1 MKKEKKIVQKNVPNI
16 LKKDGILFSN
26 FRNENKMKTN
36 IDKIIIYNDKKR
48 SWSHC
53 LVNSKSNSATL
64 ICQSPGEGNRKHY
77 HPNWDEWW
85 FILKGKWKFEIGRKK
100 MIIKK
105 GDFIFIKRK
114 TKHKITATGKTK
126 AIRLAVSRYD
136 VAHIY
141 K

>member
-16 LKKDGILFSN
+16 LKRDGILFSN
-26 FRNENKMKTN
+26 FKNANKMKTN
-36 IDKIIIYNDKKR
+36 IDNIVINNNKKR

-85 FILKGKWKFEIGRKK
+85 FILKGKWKFEVGRKK

-114 TKHKITATGKTK
+114 TKHKITATGTTK

-136 VAHIY
+136 VKHIY
-141 K
+141 Q